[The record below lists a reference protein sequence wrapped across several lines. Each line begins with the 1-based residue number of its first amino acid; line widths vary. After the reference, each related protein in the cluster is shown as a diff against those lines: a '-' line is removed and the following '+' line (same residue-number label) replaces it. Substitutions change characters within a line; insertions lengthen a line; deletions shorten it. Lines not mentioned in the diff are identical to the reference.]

1 MSFHPEDPLAKI
13 TEAVIGAAI
22 EVHRELGPG
31 LLESAYQAC
40 LAYELVQRNVKFTR
54 QVPLPVTYGAVKIDC
69 GYRLDF
75 LVEDL
80 VVVEIKS
87 VERLAPIHSAQAI
100 TYLKLMKRPVGLLL
114 NFNVTALNY
123 GIRRLENRHGTHS
136 GIRSSDHEIDEKEN
150 ENARSNATP

>member
-1 MSFHPEDPLAKI
+1 MAFDPNHPTAKI

-22 EVHRELGPG
+22 DVHRELGPG

-40 LAYELVQRNVKFTR
+40 LAYELVQRDVRFER
-54 QVPLPVTYGAVKIDC
+54 HVPLPVTYHGVKIDC

-87 VERLAPIHSAQAI
+87 VERLAPIHSAQVI

-114 NFNVTALNY
+114 NFNVTALNR
-123 GIRRLENRHGTHS
+123 GIRRLENRHGSHRE
-136 GIRSSDHEIDEKEN
+136 IREVGEE
-150 ENARSNATP
+150 TQ